1 MVCLAK
7 LLYIDSVFNYWLF
20 PLKKLIL
27 SLALLLFSSQSL
39 ALSGVTR
46 EGYVACKSIPWLN
59 EMLDFQRRNDAVS
72 IQAYLN
78 SRKCITLN
86 KGRRVAITEAPG
98 IYGSKTGF
106 TLNRVKYWTVRE
118 ALDYD

>member
-1 MVCLAK
+1 M
-7 LLYIDSVFNYWLF
+7 
-20 PLKKLIL
+20 KKLII
-27 SLALLLFSSQSL
+27 SLALLLLSSQSL

-46 EGYVACKSIPWLN
+46 EGYVACKSITWLH
-59 EMLDFQRRNDAVS
+59 EVLDFQRRNDTAS

-86 KGRRVAITEAPG
+86 KGRRVAITESPG
-98 IYGSKTGF
+98 IYGTKTGF
-106 TLNRVKYWTVRE
+106 ALNGVKYWTLKE